1 MRNFIYRKLTESTIS
16 LNIQTRG
23 IKKQII
29 ELILESKR
37 LKCQQT
43 LIPCLISSNQYVL
56 KHIKIT
62 SLFYDIGFF
71 RCFFLLMRIIYK
83 QIHLISCLNI
93 HDKEK
98 ILVKMQILTGILQF
112 HFVTHISLQDSL
124 NIFRK
129 AVFHSIGMFHS
140 IGKPFQANILFFT
153 GVLLQLLI
161 H

>member
-43 LIPCLISSNQYVL
+43 LIPCLISSNQCVL

-62 SLFYDIGFF
+62 SLLYDIGFF
-71 RCFFLLMRIIYK
+71 RCFF
-83 QIHLISCLNI
+83 CL
-93 HDKEK
+93 
-98 ILVKMQILTGILQF
+98 
-112 HFVTHISLQDSL
+112 
-124 NIFRK
+124 
-129 AVFHSIGMFHS
+129 
-140 IGKPFQANILFFT
+140 
-153 GVLLQLLI
+153 
-161 H
+161 